1 MSDSTP
7 IPRISGARLQDP
19 TNGQITDAAKS
30 LETAQSL
37 RGFSSHGQL
46 HRSVYIQSSDFK
58 SDDDATNN
66 RITVRLDEPFHV
78 TPLERLLCHVT
89 TLSVPFSF
97 YNISAPLKND
107 TVRFSYTGNTVSD
120 PTGTPTTKEGTF
132 SLGGQN
138 HSVYS
143 FINALKDEFGSP
155 NGTLSDYIPADS
167 TLNAFVGTYNRAS
180 SKLTFKLQTSG
191 SPTASLASLP
201 NGTLTFKLG
210 DSGINFYK
218 LIGFAKNTD
227 VSFSPSTSVTSSFC
241 INMNTVTG
249 LLLNASFANKNL
261 VTVKTQSIAVSK
273 ILSVL
278 PITVAPFQYMSLA
291 GATDRP
297 QINIPGRQLSVF
309 DLSIT
314 TEDGL
319 DVDFNGLGWHCSLR
333 FDVERRHEA
342 IAPSNLT
349 DKLSV
354 LGLREIPRRLPSRY
368 TRTLFDEMGKT
379 RESNLQETK
388 RRAELKRRRTE
399 PPASDTPESEPPV
412 NKDE

>member
-46 HRSVYIQSSDFK
+46 HRSVYIVSSDFK
-58 SDDDATNN
+58 SDDDPTNN
-66 RITVRLDEPFHV
+66 RVTVRLDEPFHV
-78 TPLERLLCHVT
+78 SPLERLLCHVT

-107 TVRFSYTGNTVSD
+107 TLRWTYEGDLVNG
-120 PTGTPTTKEGTF
+120 GTSSKTDTL

-143 FINALKDEFGSP
+143 FINKLKDYFGTP
-155 NGTLSDYIPADS
+155 NGALSDFIPADS
-167 TLNAFVGTYNRAS
+167 TLNAFIGTYNRAS
-180 SKLTFKLQTSG
+180 SKLTFKLQRSG
-191 SPTASLASLP
+191 SPDASLSSLP
-201 NGTLTFKLG
+201 NGTLTFLLG
-210 DSGINFYK
+210 DSATGINFYK
-218 LIGFAKNTD
+218 LIGFAKGTSVAFNH
-227 VSFSPSTSVTSSFC
+227 STSATSSFC

-261 VTVKTQSIAVSK
+261 VTVKNQSIAVSK